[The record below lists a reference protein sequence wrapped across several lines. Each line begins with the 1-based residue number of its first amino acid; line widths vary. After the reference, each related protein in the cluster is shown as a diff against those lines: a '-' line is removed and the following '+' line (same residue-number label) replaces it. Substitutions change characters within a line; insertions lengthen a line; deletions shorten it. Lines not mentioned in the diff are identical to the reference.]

1 MNYHFQPFDVWLIAN
16 QLGYKFQYK
25 YLTLLLILDI
35 GNEGDSNH
43 SSDKITENLESSEI
57 PMNNRSGFKVRA
69 TLKEKGA

>member
-43 SSDKITENLESSEI
+43 SSDKITENLESS
-57 PMNNRSGFKVRA
+57 
-69 TLKEKGA
+69 